1 MALARARE
9 LTDSVMAAINNG
21 TDPDSH
27 VQIFPYSGS
36 HSWFPWYI
44 INRTVGIISSN
55 PELELNVNFTTVPFK
70 PLPSNN
76 KEDIKVCLSG
86 KILSLLSKSVSHLR
100 VNTSEKKYFFLEK
113 KLWYLHYP
121 FILTYK

>member
-36 HSWFPWYI
+36 HSFP
-44 INRTVGIISSN
+44 VFGFSAGSSECKLKDPDSDIISFKEVAGAC
-55 PELELNVNFTTVPFK
+55 PILNGTLIPF
-70 PLPSNN
+70 
-76 KEDIKVCLSG
+76 SG
-86 KILSLLSKSVSHLR
+86 
-100 VNTSEKKYFFLEK
+100 
-113 KLWYLHYP
+113 P
-121 FILTYK
+121 Q

>member
-36 HSWFPWYI
+36 HSFPVFGFRSGVPLHPDRGNIWPGC
-44 INRTVGIISSN
+44 NTKTA
-55 PELELNVNFTTVPFK
+55 LVNK
-70 PLPSNN
+70 H
-76 KEDIKVCLSG
+76 I
-86 KILSLLSKSVSHLR
+86 
-100 VNTSEKKYFFLEK
+100 
-113 KLWYLHYP
+113 
-121 FILTYK
+121 